1 MRILLYALS
10 VSVVVILAFWAY
22 GEGYET
28 RATERDVARLE
39 RTIGARHQEL
49 SMLRAE
55 WAYLNRPDRLQE
67 LAEMNFET
75 LGLIPLAPD
84 HFALAD
90 QVGYP
95 PPAPL
100 ALPTP
105 PASPQVWAEGE
116 ALEQKIG
123 DVIVMTY
130 RFGADAKPRVIS
142 PPTLADDGEQLP

>member
-75 LGLIPLAPD
+75 LGLIP
-84 HFALAD
+84 
-90 QVGYP
+90 
-95 PPAPL
+95 PAPP